1 MLFEWHVYESAIRVT
16 FNVGL
21 FVVLT
26 SLVVFLGHFASNYF
40 RDIKN
45 SLVFFAMVLCIV
57 SLGAFTGYAGG
68 NSRNGVVGD
77 VLPAVL
83 AFISGGAL
91 YYLGLEKLKNAV
103 APIILTCFVFS
114 LIFGFALGAKK
125 RSLNE
130 AKLLQTERRFSTCV
144 LVFADPDILGSSAAL
159 KNAKEIFGR
168 KCSEDLDGMNTQQ

>member
-16 FNVGL
+16 LNIGL

-26 SLVVFLGHFASNYF
+26 SLVIFLGHFWANSF

-45 SLVFFAMVLCIV
+45 SLVFFVMVLCIV

-68 NSRNGVVGD
+68 NSRSGVVGD

-91 YYLGLEKLKNAV
+91 YYLGLEKLKSAV

-125 RSLNE
+125 RSLSE

-144 LVFADPDILGSSAAL
+144 SVFGDADVLGSSVAL
-159 KNAKEIFGR
+159 ENAKEIFGR
-168 KCSEDLDGMNTQQ
+168 KCSEDLDGMSNQN